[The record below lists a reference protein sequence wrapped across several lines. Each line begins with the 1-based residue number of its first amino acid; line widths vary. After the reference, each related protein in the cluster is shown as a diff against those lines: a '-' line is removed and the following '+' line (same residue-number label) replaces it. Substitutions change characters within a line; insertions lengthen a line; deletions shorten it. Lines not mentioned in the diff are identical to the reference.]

1 MGRNDGATSKRTEER
16 KRVHDLE
23 FLAQLAE
30 LRRERNSEAARAF
43 VKRNTVP
50 SAKEWKRIAA
60 LRLLEEIGR
69 WED

>member
-1 MGRNDGATSKRTEER
+1 MTRSDGTASRRTEER
-16 KRVHDLE
+16 NRAKDLE